1 VEFSSVTRIA
11 VPVDAVWPIMTDHE
25 RYVKWT
31 PARRVELVT
40 VGAPGRNGL
49 GAVRK
54 FHAGPMSPYERVVAF
69 EPPQGEGAARSAT
82 MVYVLDKGLP
92 IKGYRSTMELVADGD
107 SACVLTWSSSFTP
120 RIPGTGAIL
129 RRILSGAVDTFA
141 QGIRIDAE
149 AGAVA

>member
-1 VEFSSVTRIA
+1 
-11 VPVDAVWPIMTDHE
+11 VP
-25 RYVKWT
+25 
-31 PARRVELVT
+31 
-40 VGAPGRNGL
+40 
-49 GAVRK
+49 
-54 FHAGPMSPYERVVAF
+54 
-69 EPPQGEGAARSAT
+69 
-82 MVYVLDKGLP
+82 LDKGLP